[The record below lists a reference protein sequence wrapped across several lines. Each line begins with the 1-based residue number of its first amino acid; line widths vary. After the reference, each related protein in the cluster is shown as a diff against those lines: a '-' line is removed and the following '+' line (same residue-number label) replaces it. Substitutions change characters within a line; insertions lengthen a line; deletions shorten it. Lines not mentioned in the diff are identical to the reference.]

1 MTVVLMLVLV
11 AVLFVALFWLL
22 FGNRSHEDPIQAAL
36 EIQRLLPVHCNHF
49 AQLQQVLAMG
59 DRAFIEQRLPGKV
72 ARRWRSERRE
82 VVQLYIQGLRQD
94 FRGLER
100 LARSLAA
107 LSPKI
112 DRKQEW
118 EWAWLGVQFRL
129 LYAFT
134 QLEFAA
140 HNLPLDGLTHLTE
153 MLMGLRMMLERTMNE
168 LSEPLPQTQR
178 TLAS

>member
-1 MTVVLMLVLV
+1 MTIALIFLIL
-11 AVLFVALFWLL
+11 AGLLLALFWLL
-22 FGNRSHEDPIQAAL
+22 LGNRARKDSVQAAL

-49 AQLQQVLAMG
+49 PQVQHVLKTG
-59 DRAFIEQRLPGKV
+59 DQIFIEQRLPKNI
-72 ARRWRSERRE
+72 ARKWRSERRE
-82 VVQLYIQGLRQD
+82 VVQLYIRGLRQD
-94 FRGLER
+94 FRGLEQ

-112 DRKQEW
+112 NRKQEW
-118 EWAWLGVQFRL
+118 EWVWLGVQFRL

-134 QLEFAA
+134 QLQFAA

-153 MLMGLRMMLERTMNE
+153 MLMGLRMMLEMTINE
-168 LSEPLPQTQR
+168 MSEPFPETQT

>member
-1 MTVVLMLVLV
+1 MTIALVFLVL
-11 AVLFVALFWLL
+11 AGLLLALFWLL
-22 FGNRSHEDPIQAAL
+22 LGNGPHKDPVQEAL

-49 AQLQQVLAMG
+49 AQLQQVLGMD
-59 DRAFIEQRLPGKV
+59 DRAFIEQRLPKYV
-72 ARRWRSERRE
+72 ARKWRGERRE
-82 VVQLYIQGLRQD
+82 VVQLYIRGLRQD
-94 FRGLER
+94 FRGLEQ

-112 DRKQEW
+112 SRKQEW

-134 QLEFAA
+134 QLQFAT

-153 MLMGLRMMLERTMNE
+153 MLMGLRMVLEITINE
-168 LSEPLPQTQR
+168 MSEPLPKTQT